1 MLRSLTKE
9 EGLRPGRHSAGRHF
23 DGLPNNKTTAVIWRW
38 ILALF
43 CLFCLFVRFFC
54 FVLISQHN
62 SHKVSCI
69 SKLFLNY
76 FYFMFPKGVSFFS
89 QHRHSLSLSPFFSRT
104 IFSKINQIQIIRVE
118 RVWLWVFTVHSNVLF
133 LLSCSSGGVV
143 NNNFLCNHPLLP
155 FSNYC
160 KYRLL
165 ISLIIFLQVAA

>member
-1 MLRSLTKE
+1 MNSCTILLV
-9 EGLRPGRHSAGRHF
+9 
-23 DGLPNNKTTAVIWRW
+23 LPFC
-38 ILALF
+38 ALF
-43 CLFCLFVRFFC
+43 LFCFDFSTQF
-54 FVLISQHN
+54 SQGFMHFETFPE
-62 SHKVSCI
+62 
-69 SKLFLNY
+69 LFL
-76 FYFMFPKGVSFFS
+76 FYVPERCFFFLSASSLSLSLSPFFS
-89 QHRHSLSLSPFFSRT
+89 HHRHSLSPFFSRT